1 MGDNVNKY
9 MKNQA
14 ENKTLTNS
22 MKRKLYWI
30 GEVIVLFG
38 SAVRNIYMVIIIKTL
53 KIDLTKIILQQ
64 NMVLCGR

>member
-22 MKRKLYWI
+22 MKRNLYWI

-38 SAVRNIYMVIIIKTL
+38 SAVHNIYMVIIKTL

-64 NMVLCGR
+64 NMCLCGR